1 MSRMPQSCVN
11 RAPEAYAGSHGFE
24 MRRMAH
30 VLGGTPAYLV
40 ARRNKMLI
48 MTLLILATEPGTV
61 TPKPQRSAVA
71 SALFV
76 NNGEGFVPVKSKEP
90 LQALLAQKPEL
101 DFFET
106 AAVGNANDLRRQL
119 DADASKIKSRNSFGW
134 TALHM
139 ASFAGNVANVKLLLD
154 RGADV
159 NVRAETK
166 FHNTPLQVA
175 LLTGEYDAAKVLLEH
190 GADALVRQNKGFTP
204 MHEAAFMGRIDIIQL
219 LLDHGAELN
228 SRTDDGRSPMSE
240 AMRSNRKDAV
250 DFLKSKGAVDD
261 PAAGKLNTNPD

>member
-1 MSRMPQSCVN
+1 
-11 RAPEAYAGSHGFE
+11 
-24 MRRMAH
+24 
-30 VLGGTPAYLV
+30 
-40 ARRNKMLI
+40 MLI
-48 MTLLILATEPGTV
+48 MTLLMLATDPANV
-61 TPKPQRSAVA
+61 TPQTKRDAVL

-76 NNGEGFVPVKSKEP
+76 NQGEGFVPVKSNEA
-90 LQALLAQKPEL
+90 LQALLEKKPEL

-106 AAVGNANDLRRQL
+106 AAVGNATDLRRQL
-119 DADASKIKSRNSFGW
+119 DADASRIRSRNGFGW

-139 ASFAGNVANVKLLLD
+139 ASFAVANVKLLLD

-166 FHNTPLQVA
+166 FHNTSLQVA

-204 MHEAAFMGRIDIIQL
+204 MHEAAFMGRVDIIQL

-240 AMRSNRKDAV
+240 AMRHNKKDAV
-250 DFLKSKGAVDD
+250 EFLKAKGAVDEV
-261 PAAGKLNTNPD
+261 GKQNSSPD

>member
-1 MSRMPQSCVN
+1 
-11 RAPEAYAGSHGFE
+11 
-24 MRRMAH
+24 
-30 VLGGTPAYLV
+30 
-40 ARRNKMLI
+40 MLI
-48 MTLLILATEPGTV
+48 MTLLMLATDPANV
-61 TPKPQRSAVA
+61 TPQPKRDAVL

-76 NNGEGFVPVKSKEP
+76 NQGEGFVPVKSNEA
-90 LQALLAQKPEL
+90 LQALLEKKPEL

-106 AAVGNANDLRRQL
+106 AAVGNATDLRRQL
-119 DADASKIKSRNSFGW
+119 DADASRIRSRNGFGW

-154 RGADV
+154 RGADG

-204 MHEAAFMGRIDIIQL
+204 MHEAAFMGRLDIIQL

-228 SRTDDGRSPMSE
+228 SRTDDDRSPMSE
-240 AMRSNRKDAV
+240 AMRHNKKDAV
-250 DFLKSKGAVDD
+250 EFLKAKGAVDD
-261 PAAGKLNTNPD
+261 PQAGKLNTNPD

>member
-1 MSRMPQSCVN
+1 
-11 RAPEAYAGSHGFE
+11 
-24 MRRMAH
+24 
-30 VLGGTPAYLV
+30 
-40 ARRNKMLI
+40 MLI
-48 MTLLILATEPGTV
+48 MTLLILAADPGTV
-61 TPKPQRSAVA
+61 TPTPQPRPVI

-76 NNGEGFVPVKSKEP
+76 NKGEGFVPVKSNEP

-106 AAVGNANDLRRQL
+106 AAVGKAADLRCQL
-119 DADASKIKSRNSFGW
+119 DADTSRIKARNSFGW

-139 ASFAGNVANVKLLLD
+139 ASFAGNVANVELLLD

-175 LLTGEYDAAKVLLEH
+175 LLTGEYDAAKVLVEH

-240 AMRSNRKDAV
+240 AMRNNRTEAV
-250 DFLKSKGAVDD
+250 EYLKSKGAVDD
-261 PAAGKLNTNPD
+261 PAAGKLNSNPD